1 MVVHSFKIIFLI
13 LLFLLQAISF
23 AQAESNR
30 TLQAS
35 VIVYGGTSSAITAAV
50 QVKKMGKS
58 VVVVSPD
65 TRLGGMTSS
74 GLGWTDTG
82 NKEVIGGLAREFY
95 HRVWRHYQSP
105 GVWKWQRKD
114 DFGNRG
120 QGAMAIDGEK
130 RTMWIFEPE
139 VASNIFESWVR
150 ENDLQVYRG
159 ERLDREQGVELKD
172 GRIVSI
178 RTLSGVRYQG
188 DVFLDCTYE
197 GDLMA
202 AVGVSYSVGRE
213 GNARYGETL
222 NGVQSRLANKNQ
234 FINRVDP
241 FAIQGDS
248 TSPLLPRINP
258 LPPGADGEGDR
269 KIQAYNFRLC
279 LTKVKENHIPF
290 PEPDDYQPEQYEL
303 LLRTLLLG
311 SRHIFDHFNP
321 VPNRKT
327 DTDNHG
333 SFSTDNIGMNYD
345 YPDGTY
351 EEREK
356 IVREHENYQKGYY
369 YFLCNDARV
378 PSDVRAEM
386 SQWGLAKDEFVETGN
401 WPPQLYIR
409 EARRMVSDFVM
420 TETDVTGER
429 DTLKAIGMG
438 SYTMD
443 SHNVQRYVAKDE
455 QGKAYVLNE
464 GDFQVPIDQPY
475 AISYDSI
482 VPSREECSNLIVPVC
497 LSASHVAFGSVR
509 MEPVFMIL
517 AQSAATAA
525 SLALDRGIAVQEVD
539 YQDLRER
546 LLEDGQVLELSR
558 EVRVSKAV
566 GYPRNRLGGDVVDGE
581 QIEFVGEWTESTSLR
596 PFVGTSYH
604 HDGNAGKGKCTAR
617 FPFLA
622 PKDGLHEIKVSYSVF
637 ANRAGNIRYEIKHK
651 DGHAKVWVDQRKP
664 HLSGDLWYSLGS
676 FSFQR
681 GEQYFVELFNENTS
695 GYVVADAIQV
705 LPF

>member
-1 MVVHSFKIIFLI
+1 MVHSFKKILFV
-13 LLFLLQAISF
+13 LLFLPQTVIFGQL
-23 AQAESNR
+23 ESNR
-30 TLQAS
+30 TLQGS

-50 QVKKMGKS
+50 QAKRMGNS
-58 VVVVSPD
+58 VLVVCPD
-65 TRLGGMTSS
+65 ERLGGMTSN

-95 HRVWRHYQSP
+95 HRVWRYYQSP
-105 GVWKWQRKD
+105 DVWKWQRKE

-120 QGAMAIDGEK
+120 QGALAVDGEM
-130 RTMWIFEPE
+130 RTMWVFEPE

-159 ERLDREQGVELKD
+159 ERLDRKHGVELKD
-172 GRIVSI
+172 GKIVSI
-178 RTLSGVRYQG
+178 TTLSGARYQG

-202 AVGVSYSVGRE
+202 AAGVSYFVGRE

-222 NGVQSRLANKNQ
+222 NGVQSRMANKNQ
-234 FINRVDP
+234 FINRIDP
-241 FAIQGDS
+241 FISPGDS
-248 TSPLLPRINP
+248 TSPLLPSISP
-258 LPPGADGEGDR
+258 FPPVSEGEGDG

-279 LTKVKENHIPF
+279 LTDVNENRIPF
-290 PEPDDYQPEQYEL
+290 PKPDDYDPEQYEL

-311 SRHIFDHFNP
+311 SRHIFTHFNP
-321 VPNRKT
+321 VPNGKT
-327 DTDNHG
+327 DTNNHG
-333 SFSTDNIGMNYD
+333 SFSTNNIGMNYN

-356 IVREHENYQKGYY
+356 IIREHENYQKGYF
-369 YFLCNDARV
+369 YFLSNDNRV

-386 SQWGLAKDEFVETGN
+386 NQWGLAKDEFVETEN
-401 WPPQLYIR
+401 WPSQLNVR

-420 TETDVTGER
+420 TEADVTGER
-429 DTLKAIGMG
+429 ESLKTIGLGFYAMK
-438 SYTMD
+438 
-443 SHNVQRYVAKDE
+443 SHNVQRYVLEDE
-455 QGKAYVLNE
+455 QGKGYVRNE
-464 GDFQVPIDQPY
+464 GYFQVPVEQPY
-475 AISYDSI
+475 AISYDAI
-482 VPSREECSNLIVPVC
+482 VPSIEECSNLIVPVC
-497 LSASHVAFGSVR
+497 LSASHVAFGAVR

-525 SLALDRGIAVQEVD
+525 SLALEQGIAVQQVD
-539 YQDLRER
+539 YLELKER
-546 LLEDGQVLELSR
+546 LLQDGQILEFR
-558 EVRVSKAV
+558 KEVRVSKAV
-566 GYPRNRLGGDVVDGE
+566 GYPRNRLGGVVVDGD
-581 QIEFVGEWTESTSLR
+581 QIEFVGQWTESTSLR

-604 HDGNAGKGKCTAR
+604 HDSNAGKGKCSAR

-622 PKDGLHEIKVSYSVF
+622 PKDGLHEIKVSFSVF

-651 DGHAKVWVDQRKP
+651 DGHARVLVDQRKP

-676 FSFQR
+676 FSFQK

>member
-1 MVVHSFKIIFLI
+1 MAQNCKIIFAV
-13 LLFLLQAISF
+13 LFFLPQAILF
-23 AQAESNR
+23 GQEGNR
-30 TLQAS
+30 TVQAS
-35 VIVYGGTSSAITAAV
+35 IIVYGGTSSAITAAV
-50 QVKKMGKS
+50 QAKRMWKS

-65 TRLGGMTSS
+65 SRLGGMTSS
-74 GLGWTDTG
+74 GLGWMDTG
-82 NKEVIGGLAREFY
+82 KKEVIGGLAREFY

-105 GVWKWQRKD
+105 DVWKWQRKE

-120 QGAMAIDGEK
+120 QGALAVDGEM

-139 VASNIFESWVR
+139 VASTIFESWVS

-159 ERLDREQGVELKD
+159 ERLDRQHGVELKD
-172 GRIVSI
+172 GKIVSI
-178 RTLSGVRYQG
+178 TTLSGARYQG

-202 AVGVSYSVGRE
+202 AAGVSYAVGRE

-222 NGVQSRLANKNQ
+222 NGVQVRLANKNQ
-234 FINRVDP
+234 FINRIDP

-248 TSPLLPRINP
+248 TSRFLARISP
-258 LPPGADGEGDR
+258 SSPGTDGEGDR

-279 LTKVKENHIPF
+279 LTQVNENRTPF
-290 PEPDDYQPEQYEL
+290 PKPDDYDPEQYEL

-311 SRHIFDHFNP
+311 SRHIFVHFNP
-321 VPNRKT
+321 VPNGKT
-327 DTDNHG
+327 DTNNHG
-333 SFSTDNIGMNYD
+333 SFSTNNIGMNYD

-351 EEREK
+351 EVREK
-356 IVREHENYQKGYY
+356 IILEHENYQKGYF
-369 YFLCNDARV
+369 YFLCNDVRV
-378 PSDVRAEM
+378 PSEIREEM
-386 SQWGLAKDEFVETGN
+386 SQWGLAKDEFAETGN

-420 TETDVTGER
+420 TEMDVTGER

-455 QGKAYVLNE
+455 QGRAYVLNE
-464 GDFQVPIDQPY
+464 GDFEVPIDRPY
-475 AISYDSI
+475 GISYDSI
-482 VPSREECSNLIVPVC
+482 IPSREECSNLIVPVC
-497 LSASHVAFGSVR
+497 LSASHVAFGAVR

-525 SLALDRGIAVQEVD
+525 SLALDSEIAVQEVD
-539 YQDLRER
+539 YQNLRKR
-546 LLEDGQVLELSR
+546 LLEDGQVLELSK
-558 EVRVSKAV
+558 EVRVRKAV
-566 GYPRNRLGGDVVDGE
+566 GYPRNRLAGVVVDGE
-581 QIEFVGEWTESTSLR
+581 QVEFVGEWTESTSLR
-596 PFVGTSYH
+596 PFVGASYH
-604 HDGNAGKGKCTAR
+604 HDGNAGKGKRIAR

-622 PKDGLHEIKVSYSVF
+622 PEDGLHEIKVSYSVF

-651 DGHAKVWVDQRKP
+651 DGHARVWVDQRKP

-676 FSFQR
+676 FSFQK